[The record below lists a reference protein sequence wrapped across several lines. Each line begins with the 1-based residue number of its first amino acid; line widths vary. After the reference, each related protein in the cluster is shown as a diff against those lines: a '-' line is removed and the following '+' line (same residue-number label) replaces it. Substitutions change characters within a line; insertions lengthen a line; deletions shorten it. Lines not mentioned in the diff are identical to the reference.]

1 MSSNEPLR
9 NYCRAL
15 ETNLKTC
22 AKGTKLRVYN
32 GLSRGVIVVVQIS
45 LSKLF
50 PLKIDYAQPCLIVE
64 VKDTSWL

>member
-1 MSSNEPLR
+1 MQD
-9 NYCRAL
+9 
-15 ETNLKTC
+15 
-22 AKGTKLRVYN
+22 KGYVITIQKGACEIYD
-32 GLSRGVIVVVQIS
+32 LSKGAIVVVQIS